1 MQIRQT
7 LEFGLFVYTQSACMI
22 MYNNDAVKAPKH
34 FYVPPINIWCYVPV
48 PPLPRN
54 DLDTYS
60 AVLCPCCAWPYRLA
74 PPQPRARPR
83 WCSSRW
89 APRPQPRPCPV
100 SREYPS
106 HTPRWRTRCPTF
118 WTRYPWTLDPLLLLL
133 SFLPWAG
140 HEWRVELNMKRGH
153 FVPIFFSYLYTISL
167 HLSKLTKANVI
178 LIMSYL

>member
-1 MQIRQT
+1 MMPSKLRNT
-7 LEFGLFVYTQSACMI
+7 F
-22 MYNNDAVKAPKH
+22 MYLL
-34 FYVPPINIWCYVPV
+34 NIWCYVPV

-89 APRPQPRPCPV
+89 APRPQSRPCQV

-118 WTRYPWTLDPLLLLL
+118 WTRYPWILCSFHFYPGLGTSGVL
-133 SFLPWAG
+133 SWTWSVVISFW
-140 HEWRVELNMKRGH
+140 
-153 FVPIFFSYLYTISL
+153 FFSYLYTISL